1 MLEAAPHP
9 DPTPPRLPPA
19 LPLSNACSSPRL
31 GMKLNQK
38 QTQGKRRKKKNP
50 NRPEWRGKEK
60 KKNRKKKRNEKKS
73 LCKKKIKICR
83 LSFITITF
91 FFCTEKHLMGGRAAR
106 PGLCAGGQGKGPPPA
121 AAPLPAPRR
130 TPGKAHPDGFLLP
143 MAGESQQRDARGP
156 LCSVAWACCCCGF
169 ELPSLRV
176 SSCLEK
182 GQDVMAGCRG

>member
-1 MLEAAPHP
+1 MLFA
-9 DPTPPRLPPA
+9 TPGNETKPKA
-19 LPLSNACSSPRL
+19 NAEE
-31 GMKLNQK
+31 KE
-38 QTQGKRRKKKNP
+38 KKEKNP

-60 KKNRKKKRNEKKS
+60 KKKKTEKRKETKKRS

-106 PGLCAGGQGKGPPPA
+106 PGLCAGEQGRAPPPPA
-121 AAPLPAPRR
+121 AAPLPAPRW

-156 LCSVAWACCCCGF
+156 LCSVAWTCCCCGF

-182 GQDVMAGCRG
+182 GQDVTAGCRG